1 MKADYSQL
9 TGEELEREKKKLHR
23 KLIAPNIAILIIALI
38 AAISLAAGA
47 WISVKVPVN
56 EDLVVSVFDSMSEGT
71 DGESGGTEGF
81 SEEQLRFLFKDV
93 NTEIA
98 ISLTMRDM
106 LNAGFAADDSG
117 VRAVIENSV
126 SGAMDTVET
135 LAEQMMPSMV
145 AIVAA
150 EAVKEAGLGELDYTE
165 IDTSGFEQTIQQL
178 NAQDAEGAK
187 ATFLASCEQIAQ
199 EQLNITLSDEDKSA
213 ISDSFDEAVDL
224 MRDETGTI
232 STSNLLTNLGE
243 GENAPDIPTTDELLD
258 QIPADT
264 MNLLRTAFKA
274 AGIAAVVCAGLWA
287 LLALL
292 ALLHIFLKN
301 KKVGMWY
308 VKLTGL
314 FPFAICWLAPTLA
327 LKFLPQIVSE
337 MPALPAIAF
346 GGLTFISALCLLALW
361 IVSIFWCHPIK
372 KRIRR
377 CKDEISLRGR
387 AAR

>member
-1 MKADYSQL
+1 MKTDYSQL
-9 TGEELEREKKKLHR
+9 TGEELEHEKKKLHR

-150 EAVKEAGLGELDYTE
+150 EAVKEAGLGELDYAE

-187 ATFLASCEQIAQ
+187 ATFLASCEQLAQ

-258 QIPADT
+258 KIPADT
-264 MNLLRTAFKA
+264 MNLLQTAFKA

-361 IVSIFWCHPIK
+361 VVSIFWCHPIK

>member
-71 DGESGGTEGF
+71 DGESGGAEGF

-150 EAVKEAGLGELDYTE
+150 EAVKEAGLGELDYAE

-187 ATFLASCEQIAQ
+187 ATFLASCEQLAQ
-199 EQLNITLSDEDKSA
+199 EQLSIILSDEDKSA

-258 QIPADT
+258 KIPADT
-264 MNLLRTAFKA
+264 MNLLQTAFKA

>member
-106 LNAGFAADDSG
+106 LDAGFAADDSG
-117 VRAVIENSV
+117 VRAVIENSI

-150 EAVKEAGLGELDYTE
+150 EAVKEAGLGELDYAE

-187 ATFLASCEQIAQ
+187 ATFLASCEQLAQ

-258 QIPADT
+258 KIPADT
-264 MNLLRTAFKA
+264 MNLLQTAFKA

>member
-117 VRAVIENSV
+117 VRAVIENSI

-187 ATFLASCEQIAQ
+187 ATFLASCEQLAQ
-199 EQLNITLSDEDKSA
+199 EQLNIILSDEDKSA

-258 QIPADT
+258 KIPADT
-264 MNLLRTAFKA
+264 MNLLQTAFKA

>member
-106 LNAGFAADDSG
+106 LDAGFAADDSG

-150 EAVKEAGLGELDYTE
+150 EAVKEAGLGELDYAE

-187 ATFLASCEQIAQ
+187 ATFLASCEQLAQ

-258 QIPADT
+258 KIPADT
-264 MNLLRTAFKA
+264 MNLLQTAFKA

>member
-71 DGESGGTEGF
+71 DGESGGAEGF

-150 EAVKEAGLGELDYTE
+150 EAVKEAGLGELDYAE

-187 ATFLASCEQIAQ
+187 ATFLASCEQLAQ
-199 EQLNITLSDEDKSA
+199 EQLSIILSDEDKSA

-258 QIPADT
+258 KIPADT

>member
-9 TGEELEREKKKLHR
+9 TGEELEHEKKKLHR

-117 VRAVIENSV
+117 VRAVIENSI

-150 EAVKEAGLGELDYTE
+150 EAVKEAGLGELDYAE

-187 ATFLASCEQIAQ
+187 ATFLASCEQLAQ

-258 QIPADT
+258 KIPADT